1 MERPNMNHPHDDN
14 DDLREG
20 DASELELM
28 LRNQSLGPAP
38 SNRSELL
45 YRCGYAAGVAATTT
59 PLRHNALRWRR
70 VGLAASFI
78 ACVSFASH
86 FFKSNAFSPN
96 TKSVETLEIAQQT
109 PSPDPKQLA
118 NASETSV
125 DVWSARLSSDLP
137 KESRSLDSLRT
148 SAHALNQM
156 PADEQIAAPVTV
168 PSDRGGRALR
178 PSDFRLFL

>member
-1 MERPNMNHPHDDN
+1 MNHPHDDIN
-14 DDLREG
+14 DSQVG
-20 DASELELM
+20 AASEFESM

-45 YRCGYAAGVAATTT
+45 YRCGYAAGVAAAAP

-86 FFKSNAFSPN
+86 FLKSNAFQSN
-96 TKSVETLEIAQQT
+96 TKNVETLGVAKQL
-109 PSPDPKQLA
+109 PSPAPEQLA
-118 NASETSV
+118 EDSDTSL
-125 DVWSARLSSDLP
+125 DGWNARLANELTQ
-137 KESRSLDSLRT
+137 ESRSLGALRT
-148 SAHALNQM
+148 SAHALDQI
-156 PADEQIAAPVTV
+156 ASDEPIAAPVAV
-168 PSDRGGRALR
+168 PSDGGGRALR